1 MDGEQAQ
8 ERPEPGPHIRQ
19 SAPKGAGGVHSGR
32 GEEGGGGG
40 RSGPRRRCR
49 PDQRGFICSDCGKTF
64 EHSCHFERHLRV
76 HTGER
81 PFKCPTCEKD
91 FNHKSNLVRH
101 ERTHTGERP
110 FRCQTCGKEFS
121 QPSNLVKHQLTHT
134 GEKPFGCQTCGRAF
148 SRLSNL
154 ATHQR
159 THTGERPFRC
169 PVCAK
174 DFSQSSILRR
184 HQRIHTRDK
193 PFHCPL
199 YAGGRAGRGAVTL
212 RASEGDSVAEEQL
225 ISPDEDLGPGQC
237 QEAEPSD
244 SEEPEPAELFICSD
258 CGKSFKTMA
267 HLEQHQIEHLGEAPV
282 ASADR

>member
-1 MDGEQAQ
+1 MVCLCFEG
-8 ERPEPGPHIRQ
+8 GMGLMHHLGG
-19 SAPKGAGGVHSGR
+19 SAPSGHPSVFSFEGLRHTHRLLTMEGAEEQKGDVAPRTPRRMLPPGIRAVLRPPPGRGGV
-32 GEEGGGGG
+32 
-40 RSGPRRRCR
+40 RRRCR
-49 PDQRGFICSDCGKTF
+49 PGQRGFICSDCGKTF

-134 GEKPFGCQTCGRAF
+134 GEKPFRCQTCGRDF

-159 THTGERPFRC
+159 THTGEKPFRC
-169 PVCAK
+169 TVCLK

-184 HQRIHTRDK
+184 HQRTHTREK
-193 PFHCPL
+193 KYRRRCL
-199 YAGGRAGRGAVTL
+199 VYGAGAHGAG
-212 RASEGDSVAEEQL
+212 
-225 ISPDEDLGPGQC
+225 C
-237 QEAEPSD
+237 
-244 SEEPEPAELFICSD
+244 
-258 CGKSFKTMA
+258 
-267 HLEQHQIEHLGEAPV
+267 HLLLHDA
-282 ASADR
+282 R